1 MLLQLFTLHRRV
13 VTFVPGVIVVI
24 DRAHLIESVLAETC
38 LATGEPFGSRSGAN
52 LPKPGF
58 PGSYPEKPVYPPSA
72 LTAQKPSFSS
82 LVWVQSSLGVPVSA
96 CLPDPLSLERDDRRD
111 GGERWRDSY
120 LLHQIWVICNP
131 GPLSPNVSS
140 RPTNECGPRR

>member
-24 DRAHLIESVLAETC
+24 DRAHLPESVLAETC

-96 CLPDPLSLERDDRRD
+96 CLPDPLSLERDDRRERW
-111 GGERWRDSY
+111 ERWRDS
-120 LLHQIWVICNP
+120 IPIA
-131 GPLSPNVSS
+131 PNL
-140 RPTNECGPRR
+140 GDM